1 MQVDTSHGSTS
12 VTSSVTSLFGTSV
25 RPQSSSSEAGSG
37 YHRYT
42 FPDHHQPQQ
51 QQPASDEPHLQPPQ
65 DLNWAGAVPIRHQ
78 LQHRAVY
85 ESPRISQCPER
96 DHSRTFVDSSIH
108 NKLKPNLNCNYN
120 ILFTS
125 EIILARNVD
134 LMSAP
139 PSGQLVR
146 LRQGKSPSEGYVQMF
161 SNNEWGWVG
170 VTSRLVYCNM
180 SSAL

>member
-1 MQVDTSHGSTS
+1 MSGYDHNDPPWQVDTSHGSTS

-42 FPDHHQPQQ
+42 FPDQHQPQ

-65 DLNWAGAVPIRHQ
+65 DLNWAGGMVPIHPSS
-78 LQHRAVY
+78 AVTT
-85 ESPRISQCPER
+85 ISSA
-96 DHSRTFVDSSIH
+96 D
-108 NKLKPNLNCNYN
+108 
-120 ILFTS
+120 
-125 EIILARNVD
+125 IILARNVD
-134 LMSAP
+134 LMAAP

-170 VTSRLVYCNM
+170 VTCHVY
-180 SSAL
+180 LL

>member
-1 MQVDTSHGSTS
+1 MSGYDHNDPPWQVDTSHGSTS

-25 RPQSSSSEAGSG
+25 RPQSTSSEAGSG

-42 FPDHHQPQQ
+42 FPDQHQPQQ
-51 QQPASDEPHLQPPQ
+51 QPALDEPHLQPPQ
-65 DLNWAGAVPIRHQ
+65 DLNWAGANWSKP
-78 LQHRAVY
+78 L
-85 ESPRISQCPER
+85 RISQRPER
-96 DHSRTFVDSSIH
+96 ALSRTFVDSSIH

-134 LMSAP
+134 LMEAP

-170 VTSRLVYCNM
+170 VTCPVTCHVYCNM
-180 SSAL
+180 